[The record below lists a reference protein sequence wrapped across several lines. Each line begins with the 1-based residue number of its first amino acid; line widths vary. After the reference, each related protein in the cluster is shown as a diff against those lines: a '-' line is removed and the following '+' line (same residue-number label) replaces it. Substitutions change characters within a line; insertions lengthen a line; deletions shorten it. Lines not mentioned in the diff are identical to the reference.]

1 MAETTTLTVRLS
13 EDAQQKLDALARST
27 GRSKTFLVAEVVENF
42 LASNAWQIEE
52 IGKAVAQADA
62 GEPFYRHEEVMT
74 YLETRALGGKPK
86 RPDPI
91 SS

>member
-1 MAETTTLTVRLS
+1 MAETTALTVQLS
-13 EDAQQKLDALARST
+13 KDAQQRLDALARST
-27 GRSKTFLVAEVVENF
+27 GRSKTFLVAEAVEDF
-42 LASNAWQIEE
+42 LAANAWQIEE

-62 GEPFYRHEEVMT
+62 GEPFYRHEDVMT
-74 YLETRALGGKPK
+74 YLEARARGGKPK